1 MKNHGR
7 KPNAAQAGWKAHGMR
22 SLPVLTHRYANRTR
36 SWWLDVDRDQWS
48 QVIQAETTAMNRGR
62 YGLLSVPE
70 REWDL

>member
-7 KPNAAQAGWKAHGMR
+7 KPNAIQAGWKAAGMR
-22 SLPVLTHRYANRTR
+22 SLPVLTHRYQNRTR

-48 QVIQAETTAMNRGR
+48 QVIEAETTAMNRGR

-70 REWDL
+70 REWE